1 MKELRAS
8 LEQLQ
13 RQAADERD
21 EMKRLGQAEGA
32 ATHQSELEAQ
42 REQIAAGRRELEELE
57 VENEELSAALAAQS
71 TKLLTSEDR
80 RRESD
85 DRIARLIA

>member
-21 EMKRLGQAEGA
+21 EMKRLGQAEGLLPTSRSWKRSA
-32 ATHQSELEAQ
+32 S
-42 REQIAAGRRELEELE
+42 RSPRGGRGGGIGGGD
-57 VENEELSAALAAQS
+57 EELSAALAAQS
-71 TKLLTSEDR
+71 TSC
-80 RRESD
+80 
-85 DRIARLIA
+85 